1 MFPIEFYQDEKIE
14 LVEEHARLLEDETDK
29 EVCVVITN
37 SRLFLFEDGNR
48 KSDSKEVLRITR
60 AISPLPSYEK
70 LLEVELSFIKEI
82 EDGDY
87 NKYILQNGNYF
98 YLQNNTVYQYL
109 KENQ

>member
-14 LVEEHARLLEDETDK
+14 LVEERTKLLEDDTVKD
-29 EVCVVITN
+29 VCVVITN
-37 SRLFLFEDGNR
+37 LRFFLFEDGNR

-82 EDGDY
+82 EDGEY
-87 NKYILQNGNYF
+87 PKYILKNGNYF
-98 YLQNNTVYQYL
+98 YLQSDIIYQYL
-109 KENQ
+109 KENK